1 MRRLIMTLVA
11 HSRRNPAVVLAGYAV
26 LIVAGLIYAAGHLGI
41 DTNTDHLFAG
51 NLAWRQEQM
60 KFDRAFPQFNNLI
73 VAVVRDPTAEGAD
86 ATAKALADK
95 VAADKT
101 HFIAVS
107 RPGTGR
113 FYRDDGLLLLPEK
126 QLATLLNS
134 IVTAQ
139 PFLGQLSADPS
150 AAGLFKALDL
160 MAVGVGAGQ
169 ANLSPYKAQLD
180 SFAGALKAAADGHP
194 KPLSWQALLT
204 PSVAAEQGDV
214 RFVLIH
220 PVLNHG
226 SLEPGGA
233 ATAALRQIA
242 AALPM
247 VKSGES
253 TVNYTGQIPL
263 SDEQFASLK
272 QGMVTGLIISIALIT
287 LWLLLAVRSWRMIL
301 PILATLI
308 VGLALTLAFASVAIG
323 TLNLIS
329 VAFAILFVGL
339 AVDFAIQFC
348 VRLRDVR
355 RRIDDPALALVGAAD
370 EAGTQIALAAIAT
383 ACGFL
388 AFVPTSFVGVAELG
402 LIAGV
407 GMIIAFFCTVTFLP
421 ALIAYTHPRA
431 ETERIGSEF
440 GDWSD
445 AALRRHGHVVL
456 AIFAA
461 AAIAGIGAVATI
473 QFDANPLDTQ
483 NPNTEAMRTLKTLL
497 GKAVTNPFYLD
508 ALVKDVPAARAL
520 SAKLGKLPEVAQVI
534 SGATFIPE
542 NQKAKLGMIQQTQG
556 ILAPSLA
563 GGAPPPP
570 LTPDRLRAAAAKA
583 AGQIAAVR
591 AKLPKDSPLIE
602 IGTALDTLK
611 AAPDARVMAMNAAL
625 TKYLPGELV
634 RLNDALS
641 AKEITAA
648 NLPAAVKRD
657 WFLPD
662 GQVRLQIIPTKAA
675 ETSPGLWK
683 FVRAV
688 HAVLPVVAGP
698 AETTVAT
705 AKTILG
711 AFREAATLAAVAIA
725 LILMIF
731 LRSARD
737 SALVV
742 TTLAL
747 SAFLTALFAKL
758 AGLELDYANII
769 ALPLLLG
776 VGVSFNVYF
785 VMNWRAGMKNLL
797 GSATARAVLFSAL
810 TTGTAFGS
818 LAASHDRGTASLGDL
833 LLLSLAAVLIATFVF
848 LPALLYVLPRRE

>member
-1 MRRLIMTLVA
+1 MRQLIMTLVA
-11 HSRRNPAVVLAGYAV
+11 RSRRNAPAVLAAYAV
-26 LIVAGLIYAAGHLGI
+26 LIVLGLIYAAGHLGI
-41 DTNTDHLFAG
+41 DTDTNHLFASG
-51 NLAWRQEQM
+51 LPWRQVQQ

-73 VAVVRDPTAEGAD
+73 VAVVRSQTPEGAD
-86 ATAKALADK
+86 ATAKALATG

-101 HFIAVS
+101 NFLSVS
-107 RPGTGR
+107 RPGTGE
-113 FYRDDGLLLLPEK
+113 FYRRDGLLLLPPK

-134 IVTAQ
+134 IVMAQ

-150 AAGLFKALDL
+150 AAGLFKALNL

-169 ANLSPYKAQLD
+169 ANLKPYRDQLKN
-180 SFAGALKAAADGHP
+180 FEMALKAAAAGHP
-194 KPLSWQALLT
+194 RPLSWQSLLT
-204 PSVAAEQGDV
+204 PSITAQQGDI

-220 PVLNHG
+220 PVLNHS
-226 SLEPGGA
+226 SLEPGGL
-233 ATAALRQIA
+233 ATAALRRIA
-242 AALPM
+242 ATLPS

-253 TVNYTGQIPL
+253 SLNYTGQIPL
-263 SDEQFASLK
+263 SDEQFASLT
-272 QGMVTGLIISIALIT
+272 QGMVLGLVISIALIT
-287 LWLLLAVRSWRMIL
+287 LWLILAVRSWRMIV
-301 PILATLI
+301 PILATL
-308 VGLALTLAFASVAIG
+308 VAGLLLTISFAALAIG

-355 RRIDDPALALVGAAD
+355 QRIDDPALALIGAAR
-370 EAGTQIALAAIAT
+370 EAGTQIALASIAT

-402 LIAGV
+402 LIAGI
-407 GMIIAFFCTVTFLP
+407 GMLIAFVCTVTFLP
-421 ALIAYTHPRA
+421 ALLALTRPRA
-431 ETERIGSEF
+431 EAERIGF
-440 GDWSD
+440 RLGDWGD
-445 AALRRHGHVVL
+445 GALRRHGPAVLVVFGL
-456 AIFAA
+456 L
-461 AAIAGIGAVATI
+461 AIAGIVAVATI

-483 NPNTEAMRTLKTLL
+483 NPNTEAMRTLRSLL
-497 GKAVTNPFYLD
+497 NKSVTNPFYIDTL
-508 ALVKDVPAARAL
+508 AKDVPAARTLA
-520 SAKLGKLPEVAQVI
+520 AKFAKLPEVSQVI

-542 NQKAKLGMIQQTQG
+542 QQHAKLAMIQQTQG
-556 ILAPSLA
+556 ILAPSLSA
-563 GGAPPPP
+563 GTPPAV
-570 LTPDRLRAAAAKA
+570 TPARLRAAAAMAASEIAKVKA
-583 AGQIAAVR
+583 R
-591 AKLPKDSPLIE
+591 LPKNSPLLG
-602 IGTALDTLK
+602 IGQALEQLKTASDT
-611 AAPDARVMAMNAAL
+611 RVMAMNATL
-625 TKYLPGELV
+625 TRYLPGELT
-634 RLNDALS
+634 RLNQALS
-641 AKEITAA
+641 ARPITEKT
-648 NLPAAVKRD
+648 LPRALRRD

-662 GQVRLQIIPTKAA
+662 GQVRVQVIPTAA
-675 ETSPGLWK
+675 AQTSAGLWK

-688 HAVLPVVAGP
+688 HAVVPVVAGP

-725 LILMIF
+725 VILMIF

-737 SALVV
+737 AALVV
-742 TTLAL
+742 ITLAL
-747 SAFLTALFAKL
+747 SAFLTALFARL
-758 AGLELDYANII
+758 AGLSLDYANII

-785 VMNWRAGMKNLL
+785 VMNWRDGMKHLL